1 MKIYTKAGDRG
12 STSLLGGVIVAKDD
26 LRVEAYGNI
35 DELNASL
42 GLVYSTSELAEVH
55 SLLRPIQNDLFT
67 IGAELSSKGG
77 KVSSISP
84 FRVNELEAEID
95 RMDGQMPP
103 LTNFILPGGSVI
115 SAQLHLAR
123 TICRRAERRV
133 VTLSKS
139 EKINPDIIIY
149 LNRLSDF
156 LFVLARFVNYQK
168 KIPDVLWKGK

>member
-1 MKIYTKAGDRG
+1 
-12 STSLLGGVIVAKDD
+12 
-26 LRVEAYGNI
+26 
-35 DELNASL
+35 
-42 GLVYSTSELAEVH
+42 
-55 SLLRPIQNDLFT
+55 
-67 IGAELSSKGG
+67 
-77 KVSSISP
+77 
-84 FRVNELEAEID
+84 
-95 RMDGQMPP
+95 MDGQMPP